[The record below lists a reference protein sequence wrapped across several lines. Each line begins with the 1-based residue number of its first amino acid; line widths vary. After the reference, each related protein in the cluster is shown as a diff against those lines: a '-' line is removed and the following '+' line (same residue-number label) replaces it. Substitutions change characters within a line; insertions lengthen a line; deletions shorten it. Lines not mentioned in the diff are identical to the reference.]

1 MKTLYGKLVA
11 VLLGLL
17 VFIAAIGIFFS
28 LYIGQLHDQEISQ
41 RLSKDL
47 AANLVK
53 EDVLL
58 GEGGINESALEHVFH
73 TLMIVNPSIEV
84 YLLDLEGHIVAF
96 SAPTGKVKLDEVSI
110 TPIKVFLDGKEAL
123 PIRGD
128 DPRNPGRTKVFSASP
143 IMVEDRYEGYLYVVL
158 ASEEYDSV
166 VQLLRT
172 SQLVRLGL
180 GALGASLLVALM
192 AGVVLFNLM
201 TRRLRRLSAAMDDFR
216 RSDFSAPLTA
226 NTRED
231 DRSEDEIGRL
241 GRTFDSMAERILQQV
256 QRLKQNDELRR
267 ELIANVSHELR
278 TPLASMKGYLET
290 LSLKQDSISA
300 EERREYLEIASKHS
314 DRLSRLVEELF
325 DLARLESKEMKAQP
339 EPFPIAELVQD
350 VAQEFQLRAQRGKV
364 LLEARLPEDLPFVS
378 ADIALIQRALQNLIE
393 NALKHTEEGGR
404 VTIVLERDGGQVIV
418 RVEDT
423 GCGIP
428 DDDLKQIF
436 ERFYQAEGG
445 IGKDQERAPGGLG
458 LAIVKKILEL
468 HGSAV
473 RAASTVGEAPGGALT
488 CRAPCTAARLFGCAA
503 NVARIHRLES
513 WPSMYDGQAAAST
526 PDKA

>member
-17 VFIAAIGIFFS
+17 VFIAAIGIA
-28 LYIGQLHDQEISQ
+28 LAIHIGQQHDQEISQ

-58 GEGGINESALEHVFH
+58 VNGEINEAALEHVFH
-73 TLMIVNPSIEV
+73 TLMVVNPSIEV
-84 YLLDLEGHIVAF
+84 YLLDLEGHIVAY
-96 SAPTGKVKLDEVSI
+96 SAPTGKVIRDEVSVE
-110 TPIKVFLDGKEAL
+110 PIKNFLSGDAPL

-128 DPRNPGRTKVFSASP
+128 DPRNPELTKVFSASP

-172 SQLVRLGL
+172 SHILRLGVA
-180 GALGASLLVALM
+180 ALGGSLVIALI
-192 AGVVLFNLM
+192 AGIVLFNLM
-201 TRRLRRLSAAMDDFR
+201 TRRLRRLSAAMDTFR
-216 RSDFSAPLTA
+216 ESDFSTPLSPA
-226 NTRED
+226 IRDE
-231 DRSEDEIGRL
+231 DRSDDEIGRL

-267 ELIANVSHELR
+267 ELIANVSHDLR

-290 LSLKQDSISA
+290 LSLKQESIGPD
-300 EERREYLEIASKHS
+300 ERREYLDIASKHS

-325 DLARLESKEMKAQP
+325 DLARLESKEMRAQP

-350 VAQEFQLRAQRGKV
+350 VVQEFQLRAQRKKIH
-364 LLEARLPEDLPFVS
+364 LEALLPEDLPLVS
-378 ADIALIQRALQNLIE
+378 ADIGLIQRALQNLIE
-393 NALKHTEEGGR
+393 NALRHTDEDGR
-404 VTIVLERDGGQVIV
+404 VTIVLEREAEQVVV
-418 RVEDT
+418 RVQDT
-423 GCGIP
+423 GCGIAQ
-428 DDDLKQIF
+428 DDLRQIF
-436 ERFYQAEGG
+436 ERFYQADDGSG
-445 IGKDQERAPGGLG
+445 DDSQRAPGGLG
-458 LAIVKKILEL
+458 LAIVKKILDL

-473 RAASTVGEAPGGALT
+473 RAASTVGEGSAFWFKLPAVT
-488 CRAPCTAARLFGCAA
+488 
-503 NVARIHRLES
+503 
-513 WPSMYDGQAAAST
+513 
-526 PDKA
+526 